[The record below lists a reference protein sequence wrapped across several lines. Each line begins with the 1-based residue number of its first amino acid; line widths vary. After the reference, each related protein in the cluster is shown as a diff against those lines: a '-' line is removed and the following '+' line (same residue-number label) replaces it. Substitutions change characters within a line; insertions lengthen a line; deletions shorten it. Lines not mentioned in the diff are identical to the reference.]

1 MCDPCWL
8 RLAASD
14 LTTTLDASKQA
25 TFGCVWMR
33 QQGGGMVH
41 GGGQGGGCWRYSTL
55 YRLRKGKDNRVRK
68 DARRADGVES
78 RMARE
83 VGKMERL
90 AMENIGCGWR
100 GSVYGEHGCLSLDG
114 CHSANYCTGWLIFN
128 VHPRLHPTRLHPTPH
143 APFEFAFV
151 TSDSTLDT
159 RLSLNARRICSA
171 TPQHPTHHTQLV
183 HSHSATSPR
192 WLNYATDER
201 EDMQDRWQSTRWE
214 RVGQV
219 GEYTAEEGG
228 IW

>member
-83 VGKMERL
+83 
-90 AMENIGCGWR
+90 
-100 GSVYGEHGCLSLDG
+100 SVY
-114 CHSANYCTGWLIFN
+114 GWLIFN

-171 TPQHPTHHTQLV
+171 TPQHRYSSTSDPSHPTRSLSLGYPSTLAQL
-183 HSHSATSPR
+183 R
-192 WLNYATDER
+192 
-201 EDMQDRWQSTRWE
+201 DR
-214 RVGQV
+214 
-219 GEYTAEEGG
+219 
-228 IW
+228 